1 MILWPALFYLLAL
14 ILIGI
19 FTFGRNKSAA
29 DFFLAG
35 NRLGF
40 IPVAFATM
48 ASIMSGFVFV
58 GGPGLFYRTGL
69 SSIWIIISS
78 SFTGAL
84 MCWVLAKPLY
94 RMARE
99 NGCLT
104 IPELLRTR
112 FNCRVSS
119 GLAAFSIV
127 LGVLGY
133 LATQLKALS
142 IILSNLLNVSE
153 VTALLIGLAV
163 LAFYSAAG
171 GITASVYTD
180 IIQGS
185 IMLWTS
191 VMVFYFAL
199 QRSGGFQEMSGQIL
213 ESEPEILNPF
223 GHIGPIAA
231 LSWFVVFALGS
242 LGQPHVIHKFMMIK
256 SLRILRLFPLIL
268 AGSMMVCGL
277 VWLGIGLSVKAS
289 VLKGFI
295 AAPNNPDDA
304 VNLFLNYLAPDWLGV
319 IIYVGILSAIMSTVD
334 SFVNVGS
341 AALTCD
347 IPQAFKRG
355 FKNQV
360 LWARLWTIALLL
372 VALLFALKSN
382 SLVATL
388 GIMSFGLFAAALTP
402 SLTLGLNWKK
412 VDNKPVMWS
421 VLSGILFS
429 VLFYV
434 LKTEQYLPE
443 RVSPELMAL
452 MVSFFVFLIVFEI
465 RTRKSS

>member
-1 MILWPALFYLLAL
+1 
-14 ILIGI
+14 
-19 FTFGRNKSAA
+19 
-29 DFFLAG
+29 
-35 NRLGF
+35 
-40 IPVAFATM
+40 
-48 ASIMSGFVFV
+48 
-58 GGPGLFYRTGL
+58 
-69 SSIWIIISS
+69 
-78 SFTGAL
+78 
-84 MCWVLAKPLY
+84 
-94 RMARE
+94 
-99 NGCLT
+99 
-104 IPELLRTR
+104 
-112 FNCRVSS
+112 
-119 GLAAFSIV
+119 
-127 LGVLGY
+127 
-133 LATQLKALS
+133 
-142 IILSNLLNVSE
+142 
-153 VTALLIGLAV
+153 
-163 LAFYSAAG
+163 
-171 GITASVYTD
+171 
-180 IIQGS
+180 
-185 IMLWTS
+185 
-191 VMVFYFAL
+191 
-199 QRSGGFQEMSGQIL
+199 
-213 ESEPEILNPF
+213 
-223 GHIGPIAA
+223 
-231 LSWFVVFALGS
+231 
-242 LGQPHVIHKFMMIK
+242 
-256 SLRILRLFPLIL
+256 
-268 AGSMMVCGL
+268 
-277 VWLGIGLSVKAS
+277 
-289 VLKGFI
+289 
-295 AAPNNPDDA
+295 
-304 VNLFLNYLAPDWLGV
+304 
-319 IIYVGILSAIMSTVD
+319 VD